1 MTSKLIHAIRR
12 LVPPIWNFCTF
23 CEPFLMFRLH
33 LDLSDLLNTR
43 YLHGT
48 QSISGDDFIDGQ
60 GQVDYRNNEL
70 RFRMHY
76 RLKSIKTSPDLTA
89 IGIEISGLVF

>member
-1 MTSKLIHAIRR
+1 
-12 LVPPIWNFCTF
+12 
-23 CEPFLMFRLH
+23 MFRLH

-48 QSISGDDFIDGQ
+48 QSILGEDFIDGQ
-60 GQVDYRNNEL
+60 GQVDNRNNEL
-70 RFRMHY
+70 HLRMQY

-89 IGIEISGLVF
+89 IGVEISDFSILKSERQSQNLRSSNHILVTQ